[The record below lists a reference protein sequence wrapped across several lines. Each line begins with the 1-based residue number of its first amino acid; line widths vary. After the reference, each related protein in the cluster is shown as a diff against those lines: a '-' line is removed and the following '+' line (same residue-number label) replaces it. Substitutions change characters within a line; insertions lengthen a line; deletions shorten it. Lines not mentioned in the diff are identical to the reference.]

1 MKPRKKNGFFTFIF
15 SFMPGAAEMYMGY
28 MRSGLSLLIAFMAP
42 IMIAGILY
50 GGNYLIIISAIVYAF
65 AFFHARHLATAPAE
79 EFAVYEDKYFWEE
92 IFRITPAKAL
102 PEVHRRVSAIVLISI
117 GVIGIWTVFTE
128 NVLKFVDESYR
139 QVARTVINAV
149 PRLSISIIVI
159 VLGILLIRGKK
170 KEIVGNGGEEVLVD
184 ESGE

>member
-28 MRSGLSLLIAFMAP
+28 MKSGLSILVAFMAP

-50 GGNYLIIISAIVYAF
+50 GGNYLVIISAIIYVF
-65 AFFHARHLATAPAE
+65 AFFHARNLATAPIE
-79 EFAVYEDKYFWEE
+79 EFEAYEDKYFWEE
-92 IFRITPAKAL
+92 LFRITPSKAL
-102 PEVHRRVSAIVLISI
+102 PETYRKATAAVLITI
-117 GVIGIWTVFTE
+117 GVIGIWTLFTE

-149 PRLSISIIVI
+149 PRFSISVIVI

-170 KEIVGNGGEEVLVD
+170 KELADNGGEEVLTD
-184 ESGE
+184 ESGK